1 MRPRHGIA
9 LFALLA
15 TFPSFVRAQDRSAS
29 SDRWSDGLIAGDYV
43 RVAAGAVSP
52 INPQGSLRDW
62 DRGTAYSLA
71 WENWQS
77 GAGGV
82 GRVGFGI
89 GVNYGLMPLNEKQ
102 FLSEFITPQ
111 GSPATSATSSS
122 ASLIEIETSIRL
134 RIPTPFIMPSLSLG
148 FGYINFHPSTI
159 QYTSIG
165 GSAATSEQ
173 RRYGGEFTIGGALDK
188 HVVDRFAVFGE
199 ASYTYGFTSLGGQ
212 GIARPGGT
220 CATSSNGCDPLKNTT
235 LGTIRGG
242 LRVRV
247 GR

>member
-9 LFALLA
+9 LVALLA
-15 TFPSFVRAQDRSAS
+15 TVPSFAGAQDRSAA
-29 SDRWSDGLIAGDYV
+29 SDRWSDGLVAGDYI
-43 RVAAGAVSP
+43 RVTGGAISP

-62 DRGTAYSLA
+62 DRGTAYSLT

-77 GAGGV
+77 GASGV
-82 GRVGFGI
+82 GRVGFGV
-89 GVNYGLMPLNEKQ
+89 GVNYGLLPLNESQ
-102 FLSEFITPQ
+102 FLREFVTPQ
-111 GSPATSATSSS
+111 GSPA
-122 ASLIEIETSIRL
+122 LLEIETSIRV

-148 FGYINFHPSTI
+148 FGYINFRPSTI
-159 QYTSIG
+159 QYTSIA

-173 RRYGGEFTIGGALDK
+173 RRYGGEFTIGGGLDK
-188 HVVDRFAVFGE
+188 HIVDRFAVFGE

-220 CATSSNGCDPLKNTT
+220 CATSTSGCDPLKNTT